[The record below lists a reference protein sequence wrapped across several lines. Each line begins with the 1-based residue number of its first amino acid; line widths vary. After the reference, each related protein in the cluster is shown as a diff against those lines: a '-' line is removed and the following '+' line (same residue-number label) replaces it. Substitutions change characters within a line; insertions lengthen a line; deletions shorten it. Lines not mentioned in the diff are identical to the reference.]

1 MDIQIGRS
9 SACRVVELITRGDA
23 LGGRRRAYRGMGMS
37 PGCVVVVIR
46 MAEAGARSDGVA
58 ANRELWTQAN
68 SEYTD
73 EHAYRAWA
81 AEDITW
87 GIFNV
92 PEQQLGVLSDVR
104 GLDVIELGCGTAY
117 FSAWLARRG
126 ARSAGVDVTPAQLES
141 ARRCQDRF
149 GITFPLIEADAGDV
163 PLPSGCFDLA
173 VSECGAS
180 LWCDPARWV
189 PEAARLLRPG
199 GKLVFHTTTILVT
212 VCSPGP
218 GGPAGQ
224 ELLHPQRQAH
234 RLATPRGGI
243 QFHPG
248 HGEWITILRNSG
260 FIIDALHELYAPPD
274 APDHPYYALASTEW
288 ARQWPAEEV
297 WTAHLAY

>member
-1 MDIQIGRS
+1 MD
-9 SACRVVELITRGDA
+9 
-23 LGGRRRAYRGMGMS
+23 MS
-37 PGCVVVVIR
+37 PGCVVVMR
-46 MAEAGARSDGVA
+46 MAEAGARADEVA

-68 SEYTD
+68 SEYTH
-73 EHAYRAWA
+73 EHAGRAWA

-92 PEQQLGVLSDVR
+92 PEQQLGVLGDVR
-104 GLDVIELGCGTAY
+104 GLDAIELGCGTAY

-126 ARSAGVDVTPAQLES
+126 ARPTGVDVTPAQLGS

-163 PLPSGCFDLA
+163 PLPSDCFDLA

-189 PEAARLLRPG
+189 PEAARLLRQG

-218 GGPAGQ
+218 DGPAGQ

-248 HGEWITILRNSG
+248 HGEWINILRDSG

-297 WTAHLAY
+297 WAAHLAY